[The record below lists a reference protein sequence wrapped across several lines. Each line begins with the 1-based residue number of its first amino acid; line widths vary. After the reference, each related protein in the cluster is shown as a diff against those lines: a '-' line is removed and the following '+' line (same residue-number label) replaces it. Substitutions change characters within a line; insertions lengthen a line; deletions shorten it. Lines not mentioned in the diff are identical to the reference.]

1 MNTSGKKV
9 IFTADDFG
17 LSEGANL
24 AILDGIKNGAL
35 TSACICANGD
45 FFNHAMEKIVPQIPQ
60 IDLGVHLNIIEG
72 KSLVAHRFLTNSSG
86 EFFRGFISL
95 LIKSYNKKFMK
106 EVEAEFRA
114 QIEAVLEGAK
124 KVGVGVNFINSH
136 VHTHAIPHIFELT
149 AKLARE
155 YKIPFIRT
163 QGERFYFAAT
173 TPKPINLLKVVVL
186 NYFTIINR
194 AAVKKYNLKTNDFI
208 LGVSYTGEMNEN
220 TVLEGLKSLS
230 HFENILVEILIH
242 PNVEDKNSLKYVEYL
257 MCANSE
263 FKDKMVGFTLSG
275 VKGLN

>member
-24 AILDGIKNGAL
+24 AILDSIKNGAL
-35 TSACICANGD
+35 TSACVCANGD
-45 FFNHAMEKIVPQIPQ
+45 FFNHAMGEILPQIPQ
-60 IDLGVHLNIIEG
+60 MDLGVHLNIIEG
-72 KSLVAHRFLTNSSG
+72 KGMLPHRFLTNSNG
-86 EFFRGFISL
+86 EFYRGFVSL
-95 LIKSYNKKFMK
+95 LINSYNKKFMK

-114 QIEAVLEGAK
+114 QIEAVFKEAK
-124 KVGVGVNFINSH
+124 KVGVCVNFINSH

-149 AKLARE
+149 AKLAAE

-173 TPKPINLLKVVVL
+173 PPKPINLLKVVVL

-194 AAVKKYNLKTNDFI
+194 AVVKKYNLQTNDFI

-220 TVLEGLKSLS
+220 TVLEGLKGLLG
-230 HFENILVEILIH
+230 FEGVVVEVLAH
-242 PNVEDKNSLKYVEYL
+242 PSVEDKNSLKYAEYL
-257 MCANSE
+257 MAASPE
-263 FKDKMVGFTLSG
+263 FKVEVEKLGFGVSG
-275 VKGLN
+275 GY